1 MPASTRP
8 IRWRSARAFLAA
20 ALTFSALTASSGRLQ
35 GQEAAGGWNTPATL
49 ALVERA
55 VERRLLPLQDSLLQS
70 YSARAEGHIHF
81 LADRLDGS
89 DPIPLRV
96 DQVALD
102 LYWMAPDLTR
112 QEIRGMRAEELLPIR
127 DFRYYL
133 DRLTVIQNGF
143 GDVIQVGQG
152 MDVRSVPHPLARY
165 VQEYYDYAL
174 GDSVT
179 VRLPGAPDPV
189 RVVEV
194 RVRPRDP
201 SLPGYV
207 GSLFLD
213 AATGSISKLEFTF
226 TPSSYVD
233 RRIDRVRI
241 TLEHGLW
248 EGRWWLPYRQQVEVR
263 REIPELDIRVQSVI
277 QGVLT
282 VEEYGF
288 NEALPVAAFLGPSVV
303 LPGEDGEHPMHFRR
317 ELFAEM
323 EAQGLER
330 PDLAALEAEARKI
343 VRDRALSGLP
353 STRLHWD
360 RASSLL
366 RVNRVEGVYA
376 GAGLSRK
383 VGADTRVTVLGGWA
397 SGARRGSGVLRLRH
411 DRPDRPH
418 LRMEVVAGGVRD
430 IGQAPG
436 LDPFL
441 NGVSTLFFGRDHS
454 DLYRVRGA
462 SAGVEWWREG
472 GRVLRVRLSGERHEA
487 APPAWTESPFGDGG
501 AFRPPPLVDEGIRWT
516 ARAEV
521 EGPWAP
527 GGLGLATRLTLKAG
541 AFEGDPLARLTGGV
555 TWSRRTPD
563 GERGAR
569 LALEGGVQGGTG
581 LPWQDRFLLG
591 GMGTLPGHP
600 FREWGGT
607 RYALLSAEVE
617 RGVIPG
623 WVSLRAVGAAGA
635 VGGDPDP
642 RFTGAPCPPEVLCLT
657 IPRPLG
663 ASGSDGIR
671 ASLGAGIGL
680 VRGILRIDRMWGL
693 GSGGAGWSVSVHPA
707 FRPWL

>member
-1 MPASTRP
+1 MVVRRLILLVLLSLPGPFPSPAG
-8 IRWRSARAFLAA
+8 A
-20 ALTFSALTASSGRLQ
+20 
-35 GQEAAGGWNTPATL
+35 QEPAWNTPQVME
-49 ALVERA
+49 LVGRA
-55 VERRLLPLQDSLLQS
+55 VERRLIPLQDSLLFS
-70 YSARAEGHIHF
+70 YAARAEGHIHF

-112 QEIRGMRAEELLPIR
+112 QEIRGLRAEELLPIR

-165 VQEYYDYAL
+165 VQHFYDYAL

-194 RVRPRDP
+194 KVRPRDP
-201 SLPGYV
+201 GLPGYV

-213 AATGSISKLEFTF
+213 ATTGAISKLEFTF

-248 EGRWWLPYRQQVEVR
+248 QGRWWLPFRQRVEVR

-282 VEEYGF
+282 VEEYDF
-288 NEALPVAAFLGPSVV
+288 NESLPVAGFLGPRVV
-303 LPGEDGEHPMHFRR
+303 LPGEDGEHPAHFRR
-317 ELFAEM
+317 GLFAEM
-323 EAQGLER
+323 EAQGLQR
-330 PDLAALEAEARKI
+330 PDLAALEAEARRM

-360 RASSLL
+360 RASSLV
-366 RVNRVEGVYA
+366 RANRMEGVYA
-376 GAGLSRK
+376 GAGLSRS
-383 VGADTRVTVLGGWA
+383 VGPDTRVSGLGGWA
-397 SGARRGSGVLRLRH
+397 SGARRPAGVARIRM
-411 DRPDRPH
+411 DRPGAPH
-418 LRMEVVAGGVRD
+418 LRAEGLAGQPRD
-430 IGQAPG
+430 LGQAPG

-441 NGVSTLFFGRDHS
+441 NTVSTLFFGRDYT
-454 DLYRVRGA
+454 DLYRVDGG
-462 SAGVEWWREG
+462 SLGVEWWREG
-472 GRVLRVRLSGERHEA
+472 GQVLRVGVRAERHEGA
-487 APPAWTESPFGDGG
+487 RSAWVEGPVGSPRS
-501 AFRPPPLVDEGIRWT
+501 FRPPPRVDEGTRVVV
-516 ARAEV
+516 RGEM
-521 EGPWAP
+521 EGPWDAGALRL
-527 GGLGLATRLTLKAG
+527 GGRISLEAG
-541 AFEGDPLARLTGGV
+541 AFEGDGLARATGELS
-555 TWSRRTPD
+555 WSRRSPD
-563 GERGAR
+563 GARGAR
-569 LALEGGVQGGTG
+569 VALEGGVQGGDG
-581 LPWQDRFLLG
+581 RPWQDRFLLG

-607 RYALLSAEVE
+607 RYALLSAEAE
-617 RGVIPG
+617 RGVVPG
-623 WVSLRAVGAAGA
+623 WVSVRAVGAAGGVA
-635 VGGDPDP
+635 GGEE
-642 RFTGAPCPPEVLCLT
+642 RALEGAPCPPGALCPN
-657 IPRPLG
+657 IPTPRG
-663 ASGSDGIR
+663 ARGSGGLR
-671 ASLGAGIGL
+671 ASLGAGVGL

-693 GSGGAGWSVSVHPA
+693 GGGGSEWSVSVHPA

>member
-1 MPASTRP
+1 MPAPTRP
-8 IRWRSARAFLAA
+8 IRSRPARVFLAA
-20 ALTFSALTASSGRLQ
+20 AVTLSVLTTPSGRLHA
-35 GQEAAGGWNTPATL
+35 QEVAGGWNAPETL

-55 VERRLLPLQDSLLQS
+55 VERRLLPLQDSLLFS
-70 YSARAEGHIHF
+70 YAARAEGHIHF

-112 QEIRGMRAEELLPIR
+112 QEIRGMRAEELLPIK

-165 VQEYYDYAL
+165 VQHFYDYAL

-194 RVRPRDP
+194 KVRPRDP
-201 SLPGYV
+201 GLPGYV
-207 GSLFLD
+207 GSVFLD
-213 AATGSISKLEFTF
+213 AATGAISKLEFTF

-248 EGRWWLPYRQQVEVR
+248 QGRWWLPFRQQVEVR

-282 VEEYGF
+282 VEEYSF
-288 NEALPVAAFLGPSVV
+288 NEALPAAGFLGPGVV
-303 LPGEDGEHPMHFRR
+303 LPGADGEDPMHFRR

-323 EAQGLER
+323 EAQGLQR
-330 PDLAALEAEARKI
+330 PDLAALEAEARRM

-360 RASSLL
+360 RASSLV
-366 RVNRVEGVYA
+366 RANRAEGVYA
-376 GAGLSRK
+376 GAGLSRS
-383 VGADTRVTVLGGWA
+383 VGPDARIAVLGGWA
-397 SGARRGSGVLRLRH
+397 SGPRRPVAVARVRF
-411 DRPDRPH
+411 DRPAGPH
-418 LRMEVVAGGVRD
+418 LRVEGVAGGVRD
-430 IGQAPG
+430 VGQTPG

-441 NGVSTLFFGRDHS
+441 NTASTLFGRDYT
-454 DLYRVRGA
+454 DLYRVDGG
-462 SAGVEWWREG
+462 SLGVEWWGERG
-472 GRVLRVRLSGERHEA
+472 AVLRMGVRSERHRA
-487 APPAWTESPFGDGG
+487 AGLAWVEGPVGG
-501 AFRPPPLVDEGIRWT
+501 PGFFRPPPMVDEGLRT
-516 ARAEV
+516 VLRLEV

-527 GGLGLATRLTLKAG
+527 AGLPLGVRLTLEGG
-541 AFEGDPLARLTGGV
+541 AFDGDGLVRALGGLS
-555 TWSRRTPD
+555 WSRRSPD
-563 GERGAR
+563 GARGAR
-569 LALEGGVQGGTG
+569 VALEGGVQGGGG

-607 RYALLSAEVE
+607 RYALLSAEGE
-617 RGVIPG
+617 RAVVPG
-623 WVSLRAVGAAGA
+623 WISARIVGAAGA
-635 VGGDPDP
+635 VGGGYDP
-642 RFTGAPCPPEVLCLT
+642 RFAGAPCPPEVLCLG
-657 IPRPLG
+657 IPTPQG
-663 ASGSDGIR
+663 ARGSRGVR
-671 ASLGAGIGL
+671 ASIGAGLGL
-680 VRGILRIDRMWGL
+680 VRGVLRIDRMWGV
-693 GSGGAGWSVSVHPA
+693 GGGRGEWSVSVHPS